1 MAGVVINVL
10 AGIYDAVYTAKMQ
23 SRRVMVTTV
32 LGAVVNLV
40 LNIALIPFIGILG
53 AATATTVSFAVVAL
67 VRAWD
72 TRKSVR
78 IRYNLRDVAALV
90 VASVFVIANFYLG
103 NLLWNNIALVVMI
116 VFALVLNRSYV
127 AMAWEKVR
135 GRLG

>member
-40 LNIALIPFIGILG
+40 LNVALIPFIGILG

-72 TRKSVR
+72 TRKAVR

-103 NLLWNNIALVVMI
+103 NLQWNNIALVVMI

-127 AMAWEKVR
+127 AMAWKKVR